1 MVVLM
6 VEVLV
11 VLIVDTMLGNEE
23 ELVELAAVET
33 VLVKLNIE

>member
-1 MVVLM
+1 MVVLI

-23 ELVELAAVET
+23 ELVELAGVET